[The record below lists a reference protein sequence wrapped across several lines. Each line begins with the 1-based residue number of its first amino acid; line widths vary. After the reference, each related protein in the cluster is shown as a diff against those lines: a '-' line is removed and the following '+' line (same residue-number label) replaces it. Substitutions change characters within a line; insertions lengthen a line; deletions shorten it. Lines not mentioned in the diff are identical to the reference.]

1 MTFLAWEYGDRPRGA
16 RPSLPAWTENAK
28 RKKRGRGEE
37 GGAWESVNKL
47 EREKGEVGGLIQGD
61 RSVNHQRLRFI
72 LPPLSKTF
80 KGGFVYLLPQT
91 GAGNLG
97 NRKPSAPPSPP
108 LLLSYTSPVP
118 LPLRTHPPSS
128 PPTHTH
134 TQHSPLFYALSSAPA
149 PLNSPPSARSYL
161 VP

>member
-1 MTFLAWEYGDRPRGA
+1 MEQGQV
-16 RPSLPAWTENAK
+16 SLPGLK
-28 RKKRGRGEE
+28 LQKKKR

-47 EREKGEVGGLIQGD
+47 EREKGEENGGRVIQGD
-61 RSVNHQRLRFI
+61 RSVNHQWLRFI

-97 NRKPSAPPSPP
+97 NRKPSASPTP
-108 LLLSYTSPVP
+108 
-118 LPLRTHPPSS
+118 RPSS
-128 PPTHTH
+128 LSFLHLARSPSSADPSALLPSDTHTR
-134 TQHSPLFYALSSAPA
+134 HSPLFYALSSAPA